1 MSQFEDLIREWD
13 EMMCM
18 EFDAAPL
25 EEHGISFVQEQR
37 ILDLTAEYIHKLG
50 DIQKESDHRGS
61 QFADRLLRTV
71 HVGEWDRDQVRKIC
85 QRFLSS
91 VGMIFRDEISRDL
104 PRAKRLAARQFVI
117 DWSTGDFLGRWPEL
131 SVEFS
136 IRDSLVYCVEHIGGA
151 EEKLGDAIVSQ
162 YLADLREGN
171 VRIPRL
177 ALKAKVASSLI
188 FQWEDATV
196 PLGDPTPETSTS
208 NLQFISSPI
217 FAYFRELLEQS
228 QQRLEHELMSKPD
241 PENPNVVTSRIIDE
255 MELADSDPIHDQVSS
270 WLVNVGKYSGIS
282 QEHLVQKFAEVAY
295 IQASEA
301 IVRELPKATEKRVK
315 VVKSLN
321 SLRRK
326 QKRALAV
333 N

>member
-13 EMMCM
+13 EMMCL
-18 EFDAAPL
+18 ESDAASL
-25 EEHGISFVQEQR
+25 EEHGISFAQEQR
-37 ILDLTAEYIHKLG
+37 ILDLTAQYICKLEG
-50 DIQKESDHRGS
+50 IQKESDNRGAD
-61 QFADRLLRTV
+61 FADRLFKNV
-71 HVGEWDRDQVRKIC
+71 QVDDRHRAQVREIC

-91 VGMIFRDEISRDL
+91 VGMVFRDEIPRDL
-104 PRAKRLAARQFVI
+104 PRSKRLSARRFVV

-131 SVEFS
+131 GVEFS
-136 IRDSLVYCVEHIGGA
+136 IRDSLVYCVEHIAGA
-151 EEKLGDAIVSQ
+151 EEKVGDAIVSQ
-162 YLADLREGN
+162 YLADLLEGN

-196 PLGDPTPETSTS
+196 PLGDPTPATSTS
-208 NLQFISSPI
+208 NSQFISSPI
-217 FAYFRELLEQS
+217 FAYFRELLEES
-228 QQRLEHELMSKPD
+228 QQRLEHELMSKSD

-255 MELADSDPIHDQVSS
+255 MELTDSDPIHDQVSN

-295 IQASEA
+295 VQASEA
-301 IVRELPKATEKRVK
+301 IVRDLPRATEKRVK

-326 QKRALAV
+326 QRKELVA

>member
-18 EFDAAPL
+18 ESDAASL
-25 EEHGISFVQEQR
+25 EEHEISFAQEQR

-50 DIQKESDHRGS
+50 GIQKESDHRGS

-71 HVGEWDRDQVRKIC
+71 HVGERDRDQVREIC

-117 DWSTGDFLGRWPEL
+117 DWSTGDFLGRWPDL

-136 IRDSLVYCVEHIGGA
+136 IRDSLVYCVEHIAGA
-151 EEKLGDAIVSQ
+151 VEKLGDAIVSQ
-162 YLADLREGN
+162 YLAELREGN

-177 ALKAKVASSLI
+177 TLKAKVAYSLI
-188 FQWEDATV
+188 FQWEDASIS
-196 PLGDPTPETSTS
+196 LGDPTLATSTS
-208 NLQFISSPI
+208 HSQFIKSPI
-217 FAYFRELLEQS
+217 FEYFSELLEQS
-228 QQRLEHELMSKPD
+228 QQRLEHELMSKAD
-241 PENPNVVTSRIIDE
+241 PENPNVVTSWIIDE
-255 MELADSDPIHDQVSS
+255 MELTDSDPIHDQISN
-270 WLVNVGKYSGIS
+270 WLVNVGKYSEIS
-282 QEHLVQKFAEVAY
+282 QEHLVRKLAEVAY

-301 IVRELPKATEKRVK
+301 IAREQPKAIEKRVK

-326 QKRALAV
+326 QNRAFAA